1 MKEVTKS
8 TNLSPL
14 LVCHM
19 MESSGSKLIF
29 KKKSEIIQSFSL
41 SIIWWRAVIPKF
53 YNHFLKGGMYV
64 HAKGLVDKVAGGIK
78 HEPSHTI
85 GSSTEQANFIK

>member
-1 MKEVTKS
+1 M
-8 TNLSPL
+8 
-14 LVCHM
+14 
-19 MESSGSKLIF
+19 
-29 KKKSEIIQSFSL
+29 
-41 SIIWWRAVIPKF
+41 IPKL